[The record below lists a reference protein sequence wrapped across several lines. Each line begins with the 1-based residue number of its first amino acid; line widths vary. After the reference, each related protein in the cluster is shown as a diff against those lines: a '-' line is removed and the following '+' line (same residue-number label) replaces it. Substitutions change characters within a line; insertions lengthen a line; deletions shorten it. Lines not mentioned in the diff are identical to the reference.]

1 MLFHLTSPEGAFFS
15 TQLLFPRRTLTSK
28 VISKPIRGS
37 LKGDNVR
44 ALSSSE
50 RVLFT
55 RTSGVAIQQWVGYLD
70 DLVSCLSGS
79 EKPNR
84 SHRCLLG
91 SLFFCQQSMA
101 VLPQKFAK
109 ESSQAKLSEAESQI
123 QQHAAREIEL
133 GQQLA
138 MLDSSLAAALS
149 DNELQATAKVK
160 LEQSIVARTKRLRL
174 SRNHVLSY
182 PHCVLVEYEYICIY
196 IYIHI
201 LYH

>member
-1 MLFHLTSPEGAFFS
+1 MFIGILVFLPTVHG
-15 TQLLFPRRTLTSK
+15 
-28 VISKPIRGS
+28 
-37 LKGDNVR
+37 
-44 ALSSSE
+44 
-50 RVLFT
+50 RVT
-55 RTSGVAIQQWVGYLD
+55 PKI
-70 DLVSCLSGS
+70 C
-79 EKPNR
+79 
-84 SHRCLLG
+84 
-91 SLFFCQQSMA
+91 
-101 VLPQKFAK
+101 K

-182 PHCVLVEYEYICIY
+182 PHCVVVEYEYLYIYICIY
-196 IYIHI
+196 
-201 LYH
+201 LYTYTTPFENDLGRSWGCDHNS